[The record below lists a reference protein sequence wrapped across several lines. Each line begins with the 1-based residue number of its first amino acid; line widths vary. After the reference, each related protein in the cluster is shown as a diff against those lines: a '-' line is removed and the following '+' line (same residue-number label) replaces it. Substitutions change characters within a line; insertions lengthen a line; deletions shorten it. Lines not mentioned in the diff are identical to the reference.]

1 MAENDYYKIL
11 GVSRDATADDIKKA
25 YRKLA
30 MKYHPDKAKG
40 DKKQA
45 EEKFKQISEAYAV
58 LSNPEKKKEFDEFG
72 SQAFKQK
79 FSQEDIFRGFDF
91 GDVFDGGMSES
102 IFSRILAGG
111 GGGRPRGRSRI
122 FRQGGPEDYHGQVQA
137 PKGQDLQVEMP
148 ITLHEMAF
156 GTDKLVSFSHQGQVE
171 KISVKIPPVPAGK
184 KLRLTGK
191 GSPSPM
197 GGPPGDLYVKL
208 KEVEHP
214 VFKREGNDLLVDRR
228 IKVTRSHPGHQ
239 GDGPHPGRQNHEP
252 QGAAGHPKPY
262 QDAPQK
268 LWPPHGQWQEPGRPS
283 WSASSWKPPPTLP
296 RSRKPSWKN
305 WPKKGCKLSVFCFR
319 FSVNNLYWYRVH
331 LAHHSFLLLTAHG

>member
-11 GVSRDATADDIKKA
+11 GVGRDATTDEIKKA

-58 LSNPEKKKEFDEFG
+58 LSVPEKKKEYDEFG
-72 SQAFKQK
+72 SQVFKDK
-79 FSQEDIFRGFDF
+79 FTQEDIIRGFDF
-91 GDVFDGGMSES
+91 SDIFGDAASES
-102 IFSRILAGG
+102 IFSRIFGG
-111 GGGRPRGRSRI
+111 QGGGRPRGRTRT
-122 FRQGGPEDYHGQVQA
+122 FRYGGPEGHYEPVQA
-137 PKGQDLQVEMP
+137 PKGQDLQVDMS

-171 KISVKIPPVPAGK
+171 KISVKIPPGTLPGK

-214 VFKREGNDLLVDRR
+214 VFKRESNDLLVDRR
-228 IKVTRSHPGHQ
+228 IKLTEATLGTKVTV
-239 GDGPHPGRQNHEP
+239 
-252 QGAAGHPKPY
+252 
-262 QDAPQK
+262 
-268 LWPPHGQWQEPGRPS
+268 
-283 WSASSWKPPPTLP
+283 PTLDGKTMSLKVP
-296 RSRKPSWKN
+296 PGTQSQTKMRLKNYGLPTASGKSRGDLLVRIIMETPAN
-305 WPKKGCKLSVFCFR
+305 LTKKQKAL
-319 FSVNNLYWYRVH
+319 LEE
-331 LAHHSFLLLTAHG
+331 LAKEGL

>member
-1 MAENDYYKIL
+1 MAEMDYYQVL
-11 GVSRDATADDIKKA
+11 GVSRDATAEEIKKA

-58 LSNPEKKKEFDEFG
+58 LSNPEKKKAYDEFG
-72 SQAFKQK
+72 SQAFRAK

-91 GDVFDGGMSES
+91 GEFSDFGLSDN
-102 IFSRILAGG
+102 IFSRIFGG
-111 GGGRPRGRSRI
+111 LGGGRPRGRTRI
-122 FRQGGPEDYHGQVQA
+122 FRYGGPEGYQGQVQA

-156 GTDKLVSFSHQGQVE
+156 GADKLVSFSHEGQVE
-171 KISVKIPPVPAGK
+171 KISVKIPPGTLPGK

-197 GGPPGDLYVKL
+197 GGAPGDLYVKL

-214 VFKREGNDLLVDRR
+214 VFKREGSDLYVDRR
-228 IKVTRSHPGHQ
+228 IKFTEAILGTKVTV
-239 GDGPHPGRQNHEP
+239 
-252 QGAAGHPKPY
+252 
-262 QDAPQK
+262 
-268 LWPPHGQWQEPGRPS
+268 
-283 WSASSWKPPPTLP
+283 PTLDGKTMSLKVP
-296 RSRKPSWKN
+296 PGTQGHTKMRLKNYGIPSANGKSRGDQFVRIIVETPAN
-305 WPKKGCKLSVFCFR
+305 LNKKQKTL
-319 FSVNNLYWYRVH
+319 LEE
-331 LAHHSFLLLTAHG
+331 LAKEGL

>member
-1 MAENDYYKIL
+1 MAEIDYYQAL
-11 GVSRDATADDIKKA
+11 GVSRDATPDEIKKA

-58 LSNPEKKKEFDEFG
+58 LSNPEKKKEYDEFG

-91 GDVFDGGMSES
+91 SDIFEGGGGEN
-102 IFSRILAGG
+102 IFSRLFGG
-111 GGGRPRGRSRI
+111 LGGGRSRGRTRV
-122 FRQGGPEDYHGQVQA
+122 FRYGGPEDYQGQIQP

-156 GTDKLVSFSHQGQVE
+156 GADKLVSFSHEGQVE
-171 KISVKIPPVPAGK
+171 KISVKIPPGTLPGK

-191 GSPSPM
+191 GSPSPL

-214 VFKREGNDLLVDRR
+214 VFKREGSDLYVDRK
-228 IKVTRSHPGHQ
+228 IKLTEATLGTKVTI
-239 GDGPHPGRQNHEP
+239 
-252 QGAAGHPKPY
+252 
-262 QDAPQK
+262 
-268 LWPPHGQWQEPGRPS
+268 
-283 WSASSWKPPPTLP
+283 PTLDGKTMSLKVP
-296 RSRKPSWKN
+296 PGTQGHTKMRLKNYGLPSANGKTRGDQFVRIIVETPAN
-305 WPKKGCKLSVFCFR
+305 LTKKQK
-319 FSVNNLYWYRVH
+319 
-331 LAHHSFLLLTAHG
+331 ALLEELVKEGL